1 MPDIPLVTVGPT
13 APFSMREKLTHRTSH
28 AFCLRVSHKL
38 PSDGIE
44 SAVDKPLNRGGLSW
58 TRCAFEVG

>member
-1 MPDIPLVTVGPT
+1 MPDIPLVTVVPT

-28 AFCLRVSHKL
+28 SFCLRVSPKR

-44 SAVDKPLNRGGLSW
+44 SAVDKPLNRGRLWW
-58 TRCAFEVG
+58 TLCVFEVG